1 MQAKRTNHSDIRMK
15 DRMNLNKS
23 AKQKKADTAF
33 EKGISCKDAKG
44 SLKKYFDYL
53 YLHNPKGHAGQIR
66 IYGREVYIFLND
78 GTLKTVLP
86 LPHQYNNII
95 DNIMKKKREGE
106 LV

>member
-23 AKQKKADTAF
+23 AKQKKADTAL
-33 EKGISCKDAKG
+33 EKGISARDAKG

-53 YLHNPKGHAGQIR
+53 YYKGHADQIR

-95 DNIMKKKREGE
+95 DNIMKKKREEE